1 MEVTAS
7 CFNEAATPGWGAAL
21 PARRIAGQ
29 AGSTVVNRLHAGAWQ
44 ATHYAFHSLLIDAAS
59 KVMHQ
64 ISRQLGYM
72 KWLQASMASLASS
85 TSSAALEH
93 AVHHSA
99 EANE

>member
-1 MEVTAS
+1 MRPFLHGGLQDRQDLRWSIAS
-7 CFNEAATPGWGAAL
+7 MLVLGKL
-21 PARRIAGQ
+21 PTTQ
-29 AGSTVVNRLHAGAWQ
+29 V
-44 ATHYAFHSLLIDAAS
+44 HSLLIDAAS

-64 ISRQLGYM
+64 ISRQLGYR
-72 KWLQASMASLASS
+72 KWRQASMASLASS